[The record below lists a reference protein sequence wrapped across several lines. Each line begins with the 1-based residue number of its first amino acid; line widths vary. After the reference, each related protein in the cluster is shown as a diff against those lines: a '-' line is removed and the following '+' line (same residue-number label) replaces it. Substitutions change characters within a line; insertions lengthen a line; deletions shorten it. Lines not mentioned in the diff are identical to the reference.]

1 MNNYQFPAD
10 ISLIEQMS
18 EPIISALEQIQAEHK
33 KIYQINLVLEE
44 ILVNI
49 SKYAYP
55 DNKGIIEIS
64 YEISDDHKNI
74 KVIIKDKGKEFN
86 PLEKED
92 PDLSTSAEERKIGGL
107 GIFIVKNMVDD
118 IKYQRLN
125 NENILEF
132 IKQL

>member
-10 ISLIEQMS
+10 ITLIEQMS
-18 EPIISALEQIQAEHK
+18 KPIISALEQVKAEHK

-55 DNKGIIEIS
+55 NNKGVVDIS

-86 PLEKED
+86 PLEKDD
-92 PDLSTSAEERKIGGL
+92 PDLSTSAQDRKIGGL
-107 GIFIVKNMVDD
+107 GIFIVKNLVDD
-118 IKYQRLN
+118 IRYQRLN
-125 NENILEF
+125 NENVLEF

>member
-1 MNNYQFPAD
+1 MNSNQFPAD
-10 ISLIEQMS
+10 ITLIEQMS
-18 EPIISALEQIQAEHK
+18 KPIISALEQIQAEHK

-49 SKYAYP
+49 SKYAYR
-55 DNKGIIEIS
+55 DNKGIVDIS

-92 PDLSTSAEERKIGGL
+92 PDLSTSAQDRKIGGL

-132 IKQL
+132 TKQL